1 MRRGFTL
8 VELLVVIAI
17 LGIGAGMISSMGFKR
32 DERRALVQGA
42 ATELA
47 GVLRQARA
55 YAMDRNII
63 AAVSFN
69 IANAPGSSGWVLN
82 NRSGGHWYQIV
93 GAAQMRVGSDASL
106 GTQSV
111 QTGHFPFPQ
120 RLGGG
125 WIGDSGNPSY
135 ESAIRLHVEAMGSAW
150 YGDRHVLPKGK
161 VRFLAIGDQD
171 NGMRW
176 QHSGS
181 YQPAGSNFF
190 YPRPWFGRWDQTGK
204 RLYPWGGYQPQFKG
218 TATYADNTTKASPTA
233 FFYEGKDGPI
243 TGSAHPSDR
252 LVYDDSTGDG
262 VSKESDGEYAA
273 SARRFRLWKSGDP
286 RPVIDAAWLD
296 LYLVFYPDGT
306 IAFGMPLTLRRIWG
320 EQRGGSMRCY
330 GDGQPIVGANRHYQN
345 FKSSSNNVQLL
356 GPGDRCS
363 PRDPVDEAF
372 SPDVQ
377 RMFEVSNYLSHTGA
391 FYITLGPDA
400 QSGDGADEGR
410 FDSVQKAIDSM
421 TPMFRV
427 CIRPS
432 GDITWFEVKKF
443 APTGTTVSWVPGIT
457 PASWSNQSFI
467 EGSYPDG
474 SLRNADLS
482 PRGRPVVDMLLPE
495 MLTQANWW
503 MP

>member
-1 MRRGFTL
+1 MRCTRGFTL
-8 VELLVVIAI
+8 IELLVVIAI
-17 LGIGAGMISSMGFKR
+17 LGIGAGLISTITFKR

-69 IANAPGSSGWVLN
+69 IENAPGSTGWVLN
-82 NRSGGHWYQIV
+82 NRSGGHWYQIA

-106 GTQSV
+106 GTQAV
-111 QTGHFPFPQ
+111 QAGHFPFPQ

-125 WIGDSGNPSY
+125 WLSDSSSE
-135 ESAIRLHVEAMGSAW
+135 ESPIRLHVESMGSAW

-171 NGMRW
+171 NGMRYRHSDAY
-176 QHSGS
+176 QPSGS
-181 YQPAGSNFF
+181 DFF
-190 YPRPWFGRWDQTGK
+190 YPRPWFGRWDDVGK

-218 TATYADNTTKASPTA
+218 TATYADNTTKASPTG

-243 TGSAHPSDR
+243 TGSVHPSDR
-252 LVYDDSTGDG
+252 LVHDDGNGDMM
-262 VSKESDGEYAA
+262 VKMADGEYAA
-273 SARRFRLWKSGDP
+273 GAKRFKLWSQGKP
-286 RPVIDAAWLD
+286 RPVIDATWLD

-306 IAFGMPLTLRRIWG
+306 IAFGMPLTLRRLWG

-330 GDGQPIVGANRHYQN
+330 GDGQAIVSANRHYQN
-345 FKSSSNNVQLL
+345 FKASNNNVQLI

-363 PRDPVDEAF
+363 PRDPVDDSFKPE
-372 SPDVQ
+372 PR
-377 RMFEVSNYLSHTGA
+377 RMFEVGNYLSHTGA
-391 FYITLGPDA
+391 FYITLGPDVPV
-400 QSGDGADEGR
+400 GEDEGR
-410 FDSVQKAIDSM
+410 YPSAAKAIDAM
-421 TPMFRV
+421 MPMYRV
-427 CIRPS
+427 CIRPG
-432 GDITWFEVKKF
+432 GDITWFEVKRF
-443 APTGTTVSWVPGIT
+443 APQGVTVGWVPGIT
-457 PASWSNQSFI
+457 PASWSTQTFI

-474 SLRNADLS
+474 SLRNADSS